1 MIEKLITIL
10 GREAEVF
17 ESFLTL
23 LEKQK
28 KMLVSNDTDGL
39 NQVTDRQREKV
50 VESQLLAKERER
62 LIEEIRVANRL
73 DGDLNVTRLLEIIET
88 DQADRLSALR
98 DMIIELSQ
106 KIEEV
111 RNTNALLLN
120 RSRQYIQKTLE
131 MLARMNNPQPEVY
144 SSAGKTG
151 QSEQTLALDRRI

>member
-17 ESFLTL
+17 ESFLSL

-28 KMLVSNDTDGL
+28 EMLVTNDTKGL
-39 NQVTDRQREKV
+39 NLVTDRQREKV

-62 LIEEIRVANRL
+62 MIEEIRVANRL
-73 DGDLNVTRLLEIIET
+73 EGDLNVTRLLEIIET
-88 DQADRLSALR
+88 DQADRLSSLR
-98 DMIIELSQ
+98 DMILELSQ
-106 KIEEV
+106 KIEDV

-120 RSRQYIQKTLE
+120 RSRQYIHKTLE

-144 SSAGKTG
+144 SSAGTTG
-151 QSEQTLALDRRI
+151 HNDRTLALDRRI